1 MQRALDQE
9 AKPQLHH
16 LMECYRMMWRR
27 RFDTARAGF
36 LQLPPKTQLAP
47 KLQSTSYS
55 ASDGLL
61 YCAIGLEDWPAVI
74 NSCQAILQSGRDN
87 IWARTYLALALQMS
101 GRKTEARKMSEE
113 ILKRGLERLER
124 PAQPDIPWDV
134 PLYVAWAH
142 RLIGRKDDAYHYLD
156 QYLTNRTLLHMP
168 LGLDNPIL
176 DVFNNDPEFDTILVD
191 LKQKLE
197 IARRSIR
204 EQEATS
210 GHA

>member
-1 MQRALDQE
+1 
-9 AKPQLHH
+9 
-16 LMECYRMMWRR
+16 MMWRR